1 MKRTQVTRQDNNTEQ
16 ATLYIAFE
24 LADKELKLA
33 FGDGSRDRLRKID
46 ADEREEI
53 WAEIEKS
60 IEHFGLGDDV
70 RLVSCYEAGR
80 DGFWLHRYLESLG
93 VENFVVD
100 PSSIEVNRRKRRAK
114 TDRLDAKKL
123 LRLLMRYCWGEKQ
136 AWRVVRV
143 PSVEEEDERHLH
155 RELESLKKERTT
167 HRNRIRS
174 FLKLHGIRIDNPG
187 RTDFVQ
193 YLDSVRLWD
202 GSELGAGLKAR
213 LRREYG
219 RMVFLQSQIKAIEKE
234 RLRHVRLQETEST
247 RRVAQ
252 MMALRGIG
260 IESSW
265 LLEKEFFG
273 WRRFRN
279 RKEVGALSG
288 LSPTPYSSGKS
299 EREQGISKDGNRRVR
314 VMMIEIG
321 WSWLRNQ
328 PESKLTKWFNERYAE
343 GGKRMRRIGIVALAR
358 KLLID
363 IWRFVEHG
371 VIPEGATVS

>member
-1 MKRTQVTRQDNNTEQ
+1 MKKTQVTRQDNNTGQ

-24 LADKELKLA
+24 LGDKDWKLG
-33 FGDGSRDRLRKID
+33 FSDGSRERLRKID
-46 ADEREEI
+46 ADEKEEI
-53 WAEIEKS
+53 WEEIEKS
-60 IEHFGLGDDV
+60 KEHFGLGDDLRV
-70 RLVSCYEAGR
+70 VSCYEAGR
-80 DGFWLHRYLESLG
+80 DGFWLHRYLESRG
-93 VENFVVD
+93 VENLVVD

-123 LRLLMRYCWGEKQ
+123 LRLLMRYIWGDKR

-143 PSVEEEDERHLH
+143 PGVAEEDERHLH

-174 FLKLHGIRIDNPG
+174 LLKLHGIRIDNP
-187 RTDFVQ
+187 RRSDFKQ

-202 GSELGAGLKAR
+202 GRELGAELKAR
-213 LRREYG
+213 LRREYD
-219 RMVFLQSQIKAIEKE
+219 RMEFAESQLKTLREMRV
-234 RLRHVRLQETEST
+234 RLVRLQETGSM
-247 RRVAQ
+247 RRIGQ

-260 IESSW
+260 IESAW

-299 EREQGISKDGNRRVR
+299 QREQGISKEGNRRVR

-328 PESKLTKWFNERYAE
+328 PNSKLTKWFNERYAG

-363 IWRFVEHG
+363 IWRFLEHG
-371 VIPEGATVS
+371 VIPEGAIVS

>member
-1 MKRTQVTRQDNNTEQ
+1 MKKTQVTRQDNNTGQ

-24 LADKELKLA
+24 LGDRDWKLA
-33 FGDGSRDRLRKID
+33 FSDGSRERLRKID
-46 ADEREEI
+46 ADEKEEI
-53 WAEIEKS
+53 WEEIEKS
-60 IEHFGLGDDV
+60 KEHFGLGDDLRV
-70 RLVSCYEAGR
+70 VSCYEAGR
-80 DGFWLHRYLESLG
+80 DGFWLHRYLESRG
-93 VENFVVD
+93 VENLVVD

-123 LRLLMRYCWGEKQ
+123 LRLLMRYIWGDKR

-143 PSVEEEDERHLH
+143 PGVAEEDERHLH

-174 FLKLHGIRIDNPG
+174 LLKLHGIRIDNP
-187 RTDFVQ
+187 RRSDFKQ

-202 GSELGAGLKAR
+202 GRELGAELKAR
-213 LRREYG
+213 LRREYD
-219 RMVFLQSQIKAIEKE
+219 RMEFAESQLKTLREMRV
-234 RLRHVRLQETEST
+234 RLVRLQETGSM
-247 RRVAQ
+247 RRIGQ

-260 IESSW
+260 IESAW

-299 EREQGISKDGNRRVR
+299 QREQGISKEGNRRVR

-328 PESKLTKWFNERYAE
+328 PNSKLTKWFNERYAG

-371 VIPEGATVS
+371 VIPEGAIVA

>member
-1 MKRTQVTRQDNNTEQ
+1 MKKTQVTRKDNNTGQ
-16 ATLYIAFE
+16 VILYIAFD
-24 LADKELKLA
+24 LGDKDWKLG
-33 FGDGSRDRLRKID
+33 FSDGSRERLRKID
-46 ADEREEI
+46 ADEKEEI
-53 WAEIEKS
+53 WEEIEKS
-60 IEHFGLGDDV
+60 KEHFGLGDDFRV
-70 RLVSCYEAGR
+70 VSCYEAGR
-80 DGFWLHRYLESLG
+80 DGFWLHRYLESRG
-93 VENFVVD
+93 VKNLVVD

-123 LRLLMRYCWGEKQ
+123 LKLLMRYIWGDKQ

-143 PSVEEEDERHLH
+143 PGVAEEDERHLH
-155 RELESLKKERTT
+155 RELESLKKERTA

-174 FLKLHGIRIDNPG
+174 LLKLHGIRIDNPG
-187 RTDFVQ
+187 RSDFKQ

-202 GSELGAGLKAR
+202 GSELGSELKAR
-213 LRREYG
+213 LQREYD
-219 RMVFLQSQIKAIEKE
+219 RMEFAQSQLKALQE
-234 RLRHVRLQETEST
+234 RRVRLVRGQETGSM
-247 RRVAQ
+247 RRIDQ

-260 IESSW
+260 IESAW

-288 LSPTPYSSGKS
+288 LSPTPYSSGKTQ
-299 EREQGISKDGNRRVR
+299 REQGISKEGNRRVR

-328 PESKLTKWFNERYAE
+328 PDSKLTKWFNERYAG

-371 VIPEGATVS
+371 VIPEGAIVA